1 MHAPALAPMV
11 PRSLPPVS
19 GSDVMSS
26 VRPRLFS
33 SMEPIPEVNV
43 PRYLPPRG
51 YSGMEAPYDTPCD
64 EYIADIELKRKK
76 PVHPITGKPE
86 SWFSIIKSRL
96 LGKSDSP
103 HAPLLLGK
111 RPSRTKH
118 TTKSDEVVLRPSAQ
132 ATDSW
137 RLLPPEAPRHN
148 RRTCILPAYYRPTGT
163 LHIIKAS
170 RRGTCAN
177 LKHAT
182 FLLNEWKVLEV
193 LRRKGRKRT
202 PYLQG
207 PSKEV
212 DLWAWKDE
220 KALYHVTVRGPS
232 LRYSSVFLPPPKQP
246 PQDFCEMG
254 DLSAWATHLGENRM
268 MLVAVELVR
277 PSLWP
282 YSSPSPLAR
291 PLDCAR
297 SIHWASSTTTSNRIT
312 CSLVMMATFE

>member
-1 MHAPALAPMV
+1 MPRRFSADHARMHMPALAPMV
-11 PRSLPPVS
+11 PRSLPPIS
-19 GSDVMSS
+19 GPDGMSC
-26 VRPRLFS
+26 VPPRPWVYP
-33 SMEPIPEVNV
+33 MEPIPEVDV
-43 PRYLPPRG
+43 PRHPPPRG
-51 YSGMEAPYDTPCD
+51 YSGMETSYDAPCD

-86 SWFSIIKSRL
+86 SWLSIIKSIF
-96 LGKSDSP
+96 LGKTDSS

-111 RPSRTKH
+111 QSSKTKH
-118 TTKSDEVVLRPSAQ
+118 TIKSDEVVLRPSAQ

-137 RLLPPEAPRHN
+137 RLLLPSAFRHN
-148 RRTCILPAYYRPTGT
+148 QRTCILPAYYRPTGT

-193 LRRKGRKRT
+193 LRREGRKRT

-220 KALYHVTVRGPS
+220 KALYHVTVRSPS
-232 LRYSSVFLPPPKQP
+232 LALCLTLPP
-246 PQDFCEMG
+246 
-254 DLSAWATHLGENRM
+254 SA
-268 MLVAVELVR
+268 
-277 PSLWP
+277 
-282 YSSPSPLAR
+282 
-291 PLDCAR
+291 
-297 SIHWASSTTTSNRIT
+297 
-312 CSLVMMATFE
+312 

>member
-1 MHAPALAPMV
+1 MHMPTLGPMV

-19 GSDVMSS
+19 GSDAISY
-26 VRPRLFS
+26 VRPRPYVYP
-33 SMEPIPEVNV
+33 MEPIPEVDV
-43 PRYLPPRG
+43 PRRLPPRG
-51 YSGMEAPYDTPCD
+51 YSGMETSYNAPCD
-64 EYIADIELKRKK
+64 EYIADIELKQKK

-86 SWFSIIKSRL
+86 PWFSTVKSRF
-96 LGKSDSP
+96 LGNSSSS

-111 RPSRTKH
+111 QPSRTKH
-118 TTKSDEVVLRPSAQ
+118 IAKSDDVVLRPSAQ

-137 RLLPPEAPRHN
+137 RLLAPSVFRHN
-148 RRTCILPAYYRPTGT
+148 KRTCILPAYYRPTGT

-202 PYLQG
+202 PYLLG

-220 KALYHVTVRGPS
+220 KALYHVTVRN
-232 LRYSSVFLPPPKQP
+232 LFLQ
-246 PQDFCEMG
+246 
-254 DLSAWATHLGENRM
+254 
-268 MLVAVELVR
+268 
-277 PSLWP
+277 WP
-282 YSSPSPLAR
+282 LFFSP
-291 PLDCAR
+291 
-297 SIHWASSTTTSNRIT
+297 
-312 CSLVMMATFE
+312 